1 MSDNPSASIPP
12 ITNREELRAYLWEAC
27 EIEQQLMIQY
37 LFAAFT
43 LKKHPD
49 RSCSPAQLEAVRRW
63 GSQVFMVARQE
74 MEHLALANGILTAIA
89 EDPFFARENIP
100 VQSRYFLGQ
109 ELAASR
115 SPHDKVTPCDIPFVF
130 ERFTL
135 DTIGRF
141 VCAESPGYATLKKEG
156 MRIPE
161 WCFGTKHHKCRST
174 SLADWTGG
182 GQESRLRVVGEGAPP
197 RLART
202 HLQERLF
209 AGSSADAEAMSQQ
222 ISQPFHPGSIQ
233 ELYGAINR
241 AIHRIPH
248 LFIGNPNQQVFV
260 PVEYQINIVP
270 ITDVASADLAIRLI
284 VEEGEGIDAPP
295 GFQSHFTRF
304 LDVRDQYVRLLAGH
318 KGFDPALPVVA
329 NPSPDAISKKYT
341 LRVFDLF
348 NHAYTTLLFVLT
360 SLYRNFSATESSYPF
375 FSTALQNVAF
385 GPFMTMILRPI
396 AEVLVHLKVGK
407 ESRETAGPS
416 FYLSPADELLLWPRG
431 PAPQRAPGEIEPGEQ
446 VTLAKQ
452 LDDIEF
458 FLQRLDHLVDEL
470 AALSTERKLDS
481 HLLDAGHKEWAR
493 RQLAFVSESAQAMA
507 NNMRRIYQ
515 VGEIQPF
522 VVQP

>member
-1 MSDNPSASIPP
+1 MTDP
-12 ITNREELRAYLWEAC
+12 ITNREELRAALWEAC

-49 RSCSPAQLEAVRRW
+49 ASCGPAQLEAVRRW
-63 GSQVFMVARQE
+63 GSQVYMVARQE

-100 VQSRYFLGQ
+100 IQSRYYLGQ

-115 SPHDKVTPCDIPFVF
+115 SPNEKVTPCDIPFLF
-130 ERFTL
+130 ERFNL
-135 DTIGRF
+135 DTVGRF
-141 VCAESPGYATLKKEG
+141 VCAESPGYETLKKEG

-161 WCFGTKHHKCRST
+161 WCFGTKDHPCRST
-174 SLADWTGG
+174 FLADWTGG
-182 GQESRLRVVGEGAPP
+182 GQESLRAAGDGAAP

-202 HLQERLF
+202 HLREPLF
-209 AGSSADAEAMSQQ
+209 TGAAETAEAL
-222 ISQPFHPGSIQ
+222 SQPLHPGSIQ
-233 ELYGAINR
+233 DLYKHINK
-241 AIHRIPH
+241 AIHRIPN
-248 LFIGNPNQQVFV
+248 LFTGNPHQQVFV
-260 PVEYQINIVP
+260 PIEYQINIVP
-270 ITDVASADLAIRLI
+270 ITNVASADLAIKLI
-284 VEEGEGIDAPP
+284 VEEGEGITAPP

-304 LDVRDQYVRLLAGH
+304 FDVRDQYVRLLREH
-318 KGFDPALPVVA
+318 KGFDPALPVVT
-329 NPSPDAISKKYT
+329 NPSPDRISKRYT

-348 NHAYTTLLFVLT
+348 NHGYVTLLFLLT
-360 SLYRNFSATESSYPF
+360 SLYRNFNSQESSYPF
-375 FSTALQNVAF
+375 FSAALQNVAF

-396 AEVLVHLKVGK
+396 AEVLAHLKVAK

-416 FYLSPADELLLWPRG
+416 FYLSPEDELLLWPRP

-458 FLQRLDHLVDEL
+458 FLRRLDHLVDEL
-470 AALSTERKLDS
+470 ADLSTERKLDH
-481 HLLDAGHKEWAR
+481 HLIDGSHKEWAR
-493 RQLAFVSESAQAMA
+493 RQLAFVSESAQAIA

-522 VVQP
+522 VVNP